1 MRSVI
6 AMRTRRLV
14 LSALPRICAA
24 ILAVAVALWA
34 EPATAQVSW
43 RMTTEYPQDNISGIG
58 LVTFSKLVTERTGGF
73 VTTSNAFDNEL
84 KITSGDMPRAAREGR
99 IAGGDAFAGGLSALD
114 PLFGLSTLPFV
125 VQSVETARALNARA
139 RPLYEKA
146 LASQGLKLLYLTIW
160 PATGLWSDRAIEYAD
175 DLSRL
180 SMRSY
185 DAASTAVMQAAG
197 ASAEILPMDATL
209 TGLREHRLNAVLTSG
224 DGGSGRK
231 LWDFLPYFAAINYAM
246 PISLAFIREE
256 AFAVLP
262 AAVKA
267 DVLAAARDTE
277 QSQFELLAH
286 RTAENYARMRENGVH
301 IADPAPASVVKTLRQ
316 AAASPIAAW
325 KARVGGEAVE
335 IADWAI
341 GQ

>member
-1 MRSVI
+1 
-6 AMRTRRLV
+6 MRTRRHV
-14 LSALPRICAA
+14 VSALLHVCAA
-24 ILAVAVALWA
+24 LFAVALCA
-34 EPATAQVSW
+34 GPAAAQVSW
-43 RMTTEYPQDNISGIG
+43 RMATEYPQDNISGIG
-58 LVTFSKLVTERTGGF
+58 LVTFSKLVAERTGGF

-84 KITSGDMPRAAREGR
+84 KIISGDMPRAAREGR

-114 PLFGLSTLPFV
+114 PLFGLPTLPFV

-160 PATGLWSDRAIEYAD
+160 PATGLWSDRAIENAD
-175 DLSRL
+175 DLSKL

-185 DAASTAVMQAAG
+185 DAASTAVMRAAG
-197 ASAEILPMDATL
+197 ATAEILPMDATL
-209 TGLREHRLNAVLTSG
+209 AGLREHRLNAVLTSG
-224 DGGSGRK
+224 DGGAGRR

-256 AFAVLP
+256 AFAALP

-267 DVLAAARDTE
+267 DVLTAARDTE
-277 QSQFELLAH
+277 QSQLELLAH

-301 IADPAPASVVKTLRQ
+301 IADPAPASVVKNLRQ
-316 AAASPIAAW
+316 AAANPIAAW
-325 KARVGGEAVE
+325 KARVGGEAIE

>member
-1 MRSVI
+1 ML
-6 AMRTRRLV
+6 TRRHV
-14 LSALPRICAA
+14 VSALPRICAA
-24 ILAVAVALWA
+24 LLAVAVALCA
-34 EPATAQVSW
+34 DPAAAQVSW
-43 RMTTEYPQDNISGIG
+43 RMATEYPQDNISGIG
-58 LVTFSKLVTERTGGF
+58 LVTFSKLVAERTGGF
-73 VTTSNAFDNEL
+73 VTASNAFDNEL

-114 PLFGLSTLPFV
+114 PVFGLPTLPFV
-125 VQSVETARALNARA
+125 VQSVETARALSARA

-160 PATGLWSDRAIEYAD
+160 PATGLWSDRAIENPD
-175 DLSRL
+175 DLSKL

-185 DAASTAVMQAAG
+185 DAASTAVMRAAG
-197 ASAEILPMDATL
+197 ANAEILPMDATL
-209 TGLREHRLNAVLTSG
+209 AGLREHRLNAVLTSG

-246 PISLAFIREE
+246 PVSLAFIREE
-256 AFAVLP
+256 AFAALP
-262 AAVKA
+262 ATIKA
-267 DVLAAARDTE
+267 DVLAAAHDTE
-277 QSQFELLAH
+277 ESQFELLAH
-286 RTAENYARMRENGVH
+286 RTAENYARMRENGVR